1 LQKLNGAKEVDE
13 LINKS
18 KLMLIE
24 EQHVPI
30 SPFEVANRLNVGYSW
45 FRKVFKEYTGMAP
58 GSYQLQQRIFKAKE
72 LLMDAD
78 KSISEISSCL
88 GFESNVHFTKMFKEK
103 TGFTPGKFRRK
114 ALGKIIH

>member
-45 FRKVFKEYTGMAP
+45 FRKVFKEYTNEKFLIGNALRVLF
-58 GSYQLQQRIFKAKE
+58 S
-72 LLMDAD
+72 
-78 KSISEISSCL
+78 L
-88 GFESNVHFTKMFKEK
+88 GL
-103 TGFTPGKFRRK
+103 P
-114 ALGKIIH
+114 II